1 MAARASSASAVAI
14 SGSRSGAGA
23 GAGSEAAMVSSV
35 GSKVPAL
42 GVSARPASFRSRS
55 SRAAA
60 FFTSASIYLG
70 FALRAFR
77 MRRVQVKQLAYL
89 PLANDSHDLRR
100 HDA

>member
-1 MAARASSASAVAI
+1 MFR
-14 SGSRSGAGA
+14 RLLF
-23 GAGSEAAMVSSV
+23 ENWVSIFT
-35 GSKVPAL
+35 L
-42 GVSARPASFRSRS
+42 I
-55 SRAAA
+55 A
-60 FFTSASIYLG
+60 FITSASIYLG